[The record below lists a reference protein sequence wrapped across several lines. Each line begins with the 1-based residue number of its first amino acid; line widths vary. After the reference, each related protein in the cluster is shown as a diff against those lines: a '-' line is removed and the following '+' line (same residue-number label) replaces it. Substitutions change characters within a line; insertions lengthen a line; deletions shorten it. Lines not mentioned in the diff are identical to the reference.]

1 MTEWKNA
8 ISDALAAEIT
18 SLLRGRWQDCLA
30 TGETFEV
37 SGEYAE
43 TELAVRVAL
52 IHGPQGAN
60 YRLEAGVNWEEN
72 ALTREDAIYALLDLL
87 DGYVGDYLEEGRDER
102 VPLDWQP
109 VEVDGRTIRVRGVL
123 TYPNLEDQANLLLD
137 EDD

>member
-8 ISDALAAEIT
+8 ISEELATEIK
-18 SLLRGRWQDCLA
+18 SLLRGRWQDSLVS
-30 TGETFEV
+30 GETFKV

-52 IHGPQGAN
+52 LHGPRGAN

-87 DGYVGDYLEEGRDER
+87 DGYVGDYLTGGRDER

-123 TYPNLEDQANLLLD
+123 TYPTLEDEADVLLD
-137 EDD
+137 EDS